1 MLKCGELGF
10 RELLADRKNMVYMS
24 RYSKSW
30 EWIFGNNV
38 QKTNQL
44 YKLNKLD
51 EGKSQHFST

>member
-1 MLKCGELGF
+1 
-10 RELLADRKNMVYMS
+10 MS